1 MAYKPRTFLLLSIL
15 LVLITRSAV
24 IFTSSADSGGIDLSI
39 YREAGELVANGV
51 DPYDPHSNPSLREAL
66 RQNRNGI
73 LPEIMSKG
81 AYDLYVAGNLPG
93 STAFYGVIEAIY
105 PESVRWWRSAL
116 SFGDV
121 LIVLAAFFFLTRAGV
136 HMDTFRNQLA
146 FALSTV
152 WCPSLF
158 YWGTIMSED
167 KQYQTALML
176 LLAGCLIAPLKRGY
190 PATLSIAVV
199 GFLSVAFKAVG
210 VFLAPLALQYLRTR
224 PIREAVMAA
233 ILVGLLTVVLLYYFE
248 SAFVL
253 LARRTLDGSSSLAIG
268 HGSPW
273 RLLPLDVALYI
284 RPILCVIL
292 ISAVGASYYFRKID
306 LINACAAGLVVF
318 LCLWVVSGSMD
329 RMNIAMIFATI
340 CMATL
345 SVARWQRLV
354 AINFVAQLLIYTC
367 VVARLRDPQWLF
379 ATEIPD
385 AVATAIFVVSYF
397 TLLLQSPKPAAV
409 DYHSPRSSG

>member
-1 MAYKPRTFLLLSIL
+1 MILSIL
-15 LVLITRSAV
+15 LVLITRGAV
-24 IFTSSADSGGIDLSI
+24 IFTGSADSGGIDLAI
-39 YREAGELVANGV
+39 YREVGELVANDV
-51 DPYDPHSNPSLREAL
+51 DPYDPKSNPSRREAL

-73 LPEIMSKG
+73 FPEIISKG
-81 AYDLYVAGNLPG
+81 AYDFYVAGNLPG
-93 STAFYGVIEAIY
+93 STAFYGIIEAIY

-121 LIVLAAFFFLTRAGV
+121 LILLAAFFLLTRAGV

-190 PATLSIAVV
+190 AATLLIAVV
-199 GFLSVAFKAVG
+199 GFLSVIFKAVG
-210 VFLAPLALQYLRTR
+210 VFLAPLVLQYLRSR
-224 PIREAVMAA
+224 PMRETIVAV
-233 ILVGLLTVVLLYYFE
+233 ILVGLLTAVLLYSFE

-253 LARRTLDGSSSLAIG
+253 LARRTRDGSSSLAIG

-273 RLLPLDVALYI
+273 RLLPIGIVLYV
-284 RPILCVIL
+284 RPVVCACL
-292 ISAVGASYYFRKID
+292 IFAVGASYYLRKID
-306 LINACAAGLVVF
+306 LVNACAAGLVIF

-329 RMNIAMIFATI
+329 RMNIAMIFATMCI
-340 CMATL
+340 ATL
-345 SVARWQRLV
+345 SVARWQRLIE
-354 AINFVAQLLIYTC
+354 INFVVQLLIYAC

-385 AVATAIFVVSYF
+385 SVATAIFVISYF
-397 TLLLQSPKPAAV
+397 TLLLCSPKSV
-409 DYHSPRSSG
+409 DVEYHSPKSSG